1 MKSGSGFGLGWAGV
15 LAVAIVSFG
24 RCVLAQDFSGL
35 WVGTAEVLR
44 VNEPQSAPVVPV
56 PGSLSR
62 SGTEPLTPSE
72 PAMTNSTYLQ
82 LVRTNFPVE
91 PTSVAQP
98 ARLRVLLHVDRG
110 GKATL
115 LHQVALVRRTQGD
128 RLALITEAGRAALYR
143 GVVDRG
149 DKRVP
154 RIFSTAHFDFG
165 RAALL
170 PMQGIVRTNLDWLSA
185 TNRIPYD
192 APTNP
197 FLHRYH
203 PDHDNRAADF
213 TGARKEALDVQREFR
228 IRFGPVAGALGSLET
243 TEDSLRGEYEETVRG
258 LAHFPVKAAGSLELR
273 RVVRVEQLNEEP

>member
-1 MKSGSGFGLGWAGV
+1 V
-15 LAVAIVSFG
+15 AVAILSLG
-24 RCVLAQDFSGL
+24 RFVVGQDYSGL
-35 WVGTAEVLR
+35 WVGTAEVAR

-62 SGTEPLTPSE
+62 AGAEPLTPSE
-72 PAMTNSTYLQ
+72 PTMTNSTYLQ

-91 PTSVAQP
+91 PTPVPQP
-98 ARLRVLLHVDRG
+98 ARLRVLLHVDRD

-115 LHQVALVRRTQGD
+115 LHQVALVRRKQGG
-128 RLALITEAGRAALYR
+128 RQALITEAGGARSYE

-154 RIFSTAHFDFG
+154 RVFSSAHFDFG
-165 RAALL
+165 RTALL
-170 PMQGIVRTNLDWLSA
+170 PMQGLVRTNLDWLSA

-228 IRFGPVAGALGSLET
+228 IRFGPVAGASGSVET
-243 TEDSLRGEYEETVRG
+243 TEDLLRGEYEETVRG
-258 LAHFPVKAAGSLELR
+258 LAHFPVKAAGLLELR